1 MATTTIEELARL
13 RRAKAEIKEE
23 IEAKGVEVPSSALLD
38 TYDDYIR
45 QIQGQTEP
53 AVWGGITGDIDDQTD
68 LKEIL
73 DGKYEKPATGIPA
86 EDLED
91 GVIPDV
97 SGFYVKPGT
106 GIPASDLA
114 DGVIPD
120 VSDFITKTVNDLA
133 NYYLKSET
141 YTQSEVDA
149 LIGAISQ
156 FHYEIAASTS
166 AVSSPASNVLYL
178 IGPTGSGADKYEE
191 YVYANNTWT
200 KIGDTSIDLS
210 DYVTTSALSTAL
222 ADYVLSSSITDVLRY
237 STMSLTTEQKSQAR
251 TNIGAGTYS
260 KPSGGIPSSDMASA
274 VQTSLGKADSAYQ
287 KPSGGIPSSDMASA
301 VQTSLGKADSAYQKP
316 SGGIPKTDLASAVQ
330 TSLEKADSALQSF
343 TETDPTVPAWA
354 KASTKPTYT
363 ASEVGAL
370 PDDTAIPSDL
380 DDLSDVDLGTPSNGD
395 VLTYNSTAQKW
406 EAAAPTGGGGTGTV
420 NWGNIGGTLANQTD
434 LASALSAKA
443 DSSSVPVVTS
453 MSATNMDDI
462 WDSVFGS

>member
-1 MATTTIEELARL
+1 MSVPDEIARL
-13 RRAKAEIKEE
+13 LRAKAEIKDE
-23 IEAKGVEVPSSALLD
+23 IEGKGVSVPNSARLD
-38 TYDDYIR
+38 SYDDYVR
-45 QIQGQTEP
+45 QIQAMTGP
-53 AVWGGITGDIDDQTD
+53 VSWGDIEGDIDDQTD

-97 SGFYVKPGT
+97 SDFYVKPGT
-106 GIPASDLA
+106 GIPAEDIE

-166 AVSSPASNVLYL
+166 AVTSPASNVLYL
-178 IGPTGSGADKYEE
+178 IGPAGSGADKYEE

-237 STMSLTTEQKSQAR
+237 SLQSLSDAQKTQAR

-260 KPSGGIPSSDMASA
+260 KPDTGIPSSDMASA

-287 KPSGGIPSSDMASA
+287 KPSGGIPSTDMASA

-316 SGGIPKTDLASAVQ
+316 SSGIPASDLESGVIPTSVVQYTSQSLTDAQKLQARTNIGAGTYSKPSGGIPASDLASGVIPELTDYTDAELQ
-330 TSLEKADSALQSF
+330 TAI
-343 TETDPTVPAWA
+343 
-354 KASTKPTYT
+354 
-363 ASEVGAL
+363 
-370 PDDTAIPSDL
+370 DTAFAGL
-380 DDLSDVDLGTPSNGD
+380 
-395 VLTYNSTAQKW
+395 
-406 EAAAPTGGGGTGTV
+406 
-420 NWGNIGGTLANQTD
+420 
-434 LASALSAKA
+434 
-443 DSSSVPVVTS
+443 
-453 MSATNMDDI
+453 
-462 WDSVFGS
+462 